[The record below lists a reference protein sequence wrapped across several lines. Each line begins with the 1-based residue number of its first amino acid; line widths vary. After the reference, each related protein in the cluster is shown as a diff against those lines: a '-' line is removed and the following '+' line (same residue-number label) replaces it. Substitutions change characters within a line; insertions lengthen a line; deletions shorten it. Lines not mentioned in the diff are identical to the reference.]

1 MGDCGYNR
9 GVLQDELKKI
19 IQGEVRTDEET
30 LQKFS
35 HDTSLLQ
42 VRPEVVV
49 APKDREEV
57 KKLVRYVS
65 ERKREGENVSI
76 TARSGGSDMSGGPLG
91 ESVILDCTPHL
102 NHFSV
107 DVSGLSVTTEP
118 GVFFH
123 DFEKHIEGSGIL
135 FAPYPASKGLAA
147 FGGMVM
153 NNCAGEKTLRYG
165 QMRKFVQ

>member
-65 ERKREGENVSI
+65 ER
-76 TARSGGSDMSGGPLG
+76 
-91 ESVILDCTPHL
+91 
-102 NHFSV
+102 
-107 DVSGLSVTTEP
+107 
-118 GVFFH
+118 
-123 DFEKHIEGSGIL
+123 
-135 FAPYPASKGLAA
+135 
-147 FGGMVM
+147 
-153 NNCAGEKTLRYG
+153 
-165 QMRKFVQ
+165 